1 MSEKQTIEQHREI
14 VKRLNAKVGN
24 QPSYELLFAYYSEAH
39 YILEDCPEEKE
50 FAFKISGFCKAWCDR
65 LWRTED
71 DEYRTLYWD
80 CMLFEAQNMNL
91 DSYFLYLEK
100 NREPKDRFYEPRR
113 KCFKNIGLIDG
124 LQDLLDGKLKLLS
137 ISLPPGTGKLL
148 ADDTPVLTTNGW
160 KNHGDL
166 VVGDYVYGLD
176 GQPKMVQHIFPKDK
190 ADCLVTFT
198 NGEQIQC
205 HENHEWVVY
214 DRKRQCERIL
224 ETKEL
229 FKFKIDCG
237 IPGKRGHRYLYQLPK
252 REPFAGERKE
262 LPVDPYIL
270 GAWLGDGTEKKPTLT
285 INNNDEVISDYVG
298 TIYKESA
305 IYEQVG
311 CKAHHYLGL
320 RQDLGKLGMCGSR
333 KKLGKRIPEEYLTAS
348 LEQRLQLLAGLLD
361 TDGTC
366 SKKERKYHYCT
377 TNKELLDG
385 VTKLINTFGWR
396 VCVCEIEPHTNGNII
411 GRSNSYVIGFSPD
424 FEIPCKVER
433 KQLKEF
439 SPQRRVAIC
448 GIERVEPKQGN
459 CIQVEGGVYCVG
471 LKMIPTHNS
480 TIEKF
485 FHSGVCGWFPN
496 DYNLFYSH
504 SGDITRMYFDGIQ
517 DILTNSDEYT
527 WGEIFP
533 DCKVTGTNAKLEQ
546 ININKYKPFP
556 NVQCTSVGAKNAGKV
571 RASKFLLCDDLIGG
585 IEEAMNKNRLDGVW
599 YSYSID
605 ARQRMVDGCRELI
618 IGTRWSVH
626 DHIGRLKEAY
636 DGDER
641 CRFIAVPDI
650 DPVTG
655 KSNFE
660 FDVKPFTAEFY
671 NDIAKLMDEVSYR
684 CLYKNEPVE
693 RDGILFPEANLRR
706 YATLPDREPDDIIGQ
721 CDTKGKGTDYFV
733 LPVLYKYGDD
743 YYMVDAICN
752 NSSDYEM
759 QYENSANVLVAN
771 NVKSCDFERN
781 SGGDRVAMEVAR
793 RVEEKGHICNITDT
807 PTETNKEAK
816 IYQCSNWILQH
827 IVFKDKSMYD
837 SRSDYGEFMR
847 LLSTYSVSG
856 KKQLDDV
863 PDVLATFAN
872 RITKK
877 SRIATIEPVYNPFWR

>member
-1 MSEKQTIEQHREI
+1 MSEKQTIEQHRGI

-71 DEYRTLYWD
+71 DEYRTLYWA

-91 DSYFLYLEK
+91 DSYLTYLEK
-100 NREPKDRFYEPRR
+100 NRDKKDRFYEPRR
-113 KCFKNIGLIDG
+113 KCFMKIGLIQA
-124 LQDLLDGKLKLLS
+124 LQDMLDDKLDILS
-137 ISLPPGTGKLL
+137 ISLPPGTGK
-148 ADDTPVLTTNGW
+148 
-160 KNHGDL
+160 
-166 VVGDYVYGLD
+166 
-176 GQPKMVQHIFPKDK
+176 
-190 ADCLVTFT
+190 
-198 NGEQIQC
+198 
-205 HENHEWVVY
+205 
-214 DRKRQCERIL
+214 
-224 ETKEL
+224 
-229 FKFKIDCG
+229 
-237 IPGKRGHRYLYQLPK
+237 
-252 REPFAGERKE
+252 
-262 LPVDPYIL
+262 
-270 GAWLGDGTEKKPTLT
+270 
-285 INNNDEVISDYVG
+285 
-298 TIYKESA
+298 
-305 IYEQVG
+305 
-311 CKAHHYLGL
+311 
-320 RQDLGKLGMCGSR
+320 
-333 KKLGKRIPEEYLTAS
+333 
-348 LEQRLQLLAGLLD
+348 
-361 TDGTC
+361 
-366 SKKERKYHYCT
+366 
-377 TNKELLDG
+377 
-385 VTKLINTFGWR
+385 
-396 VCVCEIEPHTNGNII
+396 
-411 GRSNSYVIGFSPD
+411 
-424 FEIPCKVER
+424 
-433 KQLKEF
+433 
-439 SPQRRVAIC
+439 
-448 GIERVEPKQGN
+448 
-459 CIQVEGGVYCVG
+459 
-471 LKMIPTHNS
+471 S

-496 DYNLFYSH
+496 DYNIFWSH
-504 SGDITRMYFDGIQ
+504 SGDITRMYYDGMY
-517 DILTNSDEYT
+517 DILTNSEEYT
-527 WGEIFP
+527 WNEIFP
-533 DCKVTGTNAKLEQ
+533 NCKVTSTNAKMEQ

-556 NVQCTSVGAKNAGKV
+556 NVQCTSTGANNAGKI
-571 RASKFLLCDDLIGG
+571 RCSKFLLCDDLIGG
-585 IEEAMNKNRLDGVW
+585 IEIAMNKNRLDGLW
-599 YSYSID
+599 SSYTVDS
-605 ARQRMVDGCRELI
+605 RQRKVTGCKEI
-618 IGTRWSVH
+618 HIATRWSVH
-626 DHIGRLKEAY
+626 DVIGRLQRAY
-636 DGDER
+636 EGSDR
-641 CRFIAVPDI
+641 CKFIAVPDI

-655 KSNFE
+655 ESNFA
-660 FDVKPFTAEFY
+660 FDINPFTVEFY
-671 NDIAKLMDEVSYR
+671 EDQAKIMDEVSYR

-752 NSSDYEM
+752 NSSDYEI